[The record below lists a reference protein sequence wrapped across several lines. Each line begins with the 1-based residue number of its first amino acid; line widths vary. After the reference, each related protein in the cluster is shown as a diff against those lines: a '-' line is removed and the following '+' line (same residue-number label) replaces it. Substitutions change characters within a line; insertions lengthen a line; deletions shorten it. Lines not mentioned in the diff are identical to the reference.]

1 MAFFTF
7 QHFHHFVTHLSNLL
21 DGSDIFYILS
31 VLLSV
36 NFPPPIPV
44 NFCRQL
50 LPTNETTRAMNQV
63 KLANVVIKTG
73 HPSEYIVGLPAPQR
87 T

>member
-21 DGSDIFYILS
+21 DGSDVAFFTFQYFHRFITHLSNLLDGSDIFCILS
-31 VLLSV
+31 VLLS
-36 NFPPPIPV
+36 
-44 NFCRQL
+44 
-50 LPTNETTRAMNQV
+50 V

-73 HPSEYIVGLPAPQR
+73 DPSEYIVGLLAPQR